1 VEIEFQTGAGSL
13 PTRPLQLAALGL
25 LLQVATGCALDAG
38 TARAGESRAFAL
50 EEAVNAVEPVT
61 LAYGPF
67 RSLALWPPYLY
78 SVNDDVVVRISAEDG
93 TFEPISSPLAD
104 DAYQLVTDGAYLYGA
119 LFVRPSQSEFWRMP
133 LSGGG
138 FDAGSGGLLL
148 GSARS
153 SAALG
158 VNASSL
164 VSLEARPSP
173 SSLVRSIT
181 RFDKDG
187 AGAQLLGTF
196 TSVVTDA
203 FALDDVNAYVT
214 RGAVDLV
221 HAEILRVAVA
231 GGEPELLL
239 TAPSDTFRSLAVAA
253 DEVAFASLA
262 RVGRVPAT
270 GGPDVTSSSEGAY
283 LVLADAQF
291 TYYFTWE
298 PGCPSGSDLYR
309 VAASGGAPVAVAHE
323 SVPGCIRNA
332 IADANAVY
340 WLTADGALLRKAN
353 KE

>member
-1 VEIEFQTGAGSL
+1 
-13 PTRPLQLAALGL
+13 
-25 LLQVATGCALDAG
+25 
-38 TARAGESRAFAL
+38 
-50 EEAVNAVEPVT
+50 
-61 LAYGPF
+61 
-67 RSLALWPPYLY
+67 
-78 SVNDDVVVRISAEDG
+78 
-93 TFEPISSPLAD
+93 
-104 DAYQLVTDGAYLYGA
+104 LYGA
-119 LFVRPSQSEFWRMP
+119 LFVTPSRSEFWRMP

-173 SSLVRSIT
+173 SSLIRSIT
-181 RFDKDG
+181 RFDKNG

-214 RGAVDLV
+214 RGAVDLD
-221 HAEILRVAVA
+221 HAEILSVAVA

-253 DEVAFASLA
+253 DEVAFASLG

-298 PGCPSGSDLYR
+298 PGCQSGSDLYR
-309 VAASGGAPVAVAHE
+309 VPASGGVPVAVAHE